1 MKNNQ
6 KVRMGMI
13 GGGSDAFIGAVHRM
27 AANLDGQI
35 ELVCGVFSSD
45 PTKSKSS
52 ALGYFIEEGRG
63 YSSVDEML
71 EKETSLP
78 EKERMQF
85 VTIVTPNFLHYE
97 QALKVIKSGF
107 HVVCDKPVA
116 LTSAE
121 AKELAIEARDNNVIF
136 ALTHNYTGYPM
147 VKQAREMIKV
157 GELGKLSK
165 VVVEYTQ
172 GWLSDP
178 IEKEGQKQASW
189 RTDPEKAGISCC
201 LGDIGTHAENLLE
214 YVSGKKITSLC
225 ADLSSVVEG
234 RQLDDDGNIL
244 IRMEGGIKGVL
255 FASQIAAGE
264 DNELKIRIYGE
275 KGGLEWLQSTPHELM
290 LKWKD
295 APMQLMKA
303 GVDKTYLS
311 NTALAASRLPG
322 GHPEGYIEAFANL
335 YTEIVKAIKGDST
348 SDYPTID
355 DGVRGM
361 VFLEKAV
368 ESSQKGSV
376 WVNI

>member
-1 MKNNQ
+1 
-6 KVRMGMI
+6 MGMI

-157 GELGKLSK
+157 GELGKLTK